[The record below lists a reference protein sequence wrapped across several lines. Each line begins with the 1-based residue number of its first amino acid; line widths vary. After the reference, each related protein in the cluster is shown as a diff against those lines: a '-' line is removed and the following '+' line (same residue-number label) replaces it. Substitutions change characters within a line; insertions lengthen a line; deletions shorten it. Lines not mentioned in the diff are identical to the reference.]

1 MKLPL
6 IIVNFKIYKESIGKN
21 AYNLAKIIEHVA
33 IERDAE
39 IAIAPDFLDLVK
51 IREIVDIPVLAQH
64 ADAVDLGGNTGH
76 ITLEIL
82 KEYDVDGLIINHS
95 EKRLNF
101 ADIEYLVTKS
111 RNHGITSVLCTNNI
125 NVTVA
130 GAALNPD
137 FLAIEPPELIGGD
150 ISVSKAKPEVIINSV
165 QSSKKINSSVK
176 ILAGAGIKDKLDS
189 KKALELGADGVLIAS
204 GIVKSKDPM
213 KSLNDIID
221 GFMEANYGKRER

>member
-6 IIVNFKIYKESIGKN
+6 IIVNFKIYRESIGKN
-21 AYNLAKIIEHVA
+21 AYNLAKMIEHVA
-33 IERDAE
+33 IERDSE

-51 IREIVDIPVLAQH
+51 IKDIVDIPVFAQH
-64 ADAVDLGGNTGH
+64 ADAVELGGHTGH
-76 ITLEIL
+76 VTIEIL
-82 KEYDVDGLIINHS
+82 KEYEIDGLIINHS

-101 ADIEYLVTKS
+101 ADIEYLVTNS
-111 RNHGITSVLCTNNI
+111 RNYGLISILCTNNI
-125 NVTVA
+125 ETTVA
-130 GAALNPD
+130 GAALKPD

-150 ISVSKAKPEVIINSV
+150 ISVSKAKPEIIMNSV
-165 QSSKKINSSVK
+165 QQSKKINSAVK

-204 GIVKSKDPM
+204 GIVKSKDPI

-221 GFMEANYGKRER
+221 GFMEAKYGER